1 MDKKWYDNVLMLN
14 RDPNWYRLADCSDR
28 EACRRYF
35 EEFFSMYGDCV
46 TDIAICVF
54 EQTALVPA
62 KSFMWRGEKYLQK
75 KENGI
80 EVDYSETHVALLYK
94 CFAEFGLDPV
104 QIFIDMVKSRGIRP
118 WLTLRMNDVHYGKE
132 ETSPLRSDM
141 FYEERKAGHIV
152 NGNYRFHP
160 TVYDFTYPR
169 YREALLSYM
178 VELFEKYDVFGLE
191 LDFMREFVC
200 FDYKNNP
207 DCHKIMTE
215 YIRQVHEVVKNAE
228 KRVGHEIKLSIRT
241 CRSPKDSKTMGF
253 DIKTLADEGLIDAV
267 VPTPHWNPT
276 DSGIP
281 IREWK
286 ALLGDKIPVFAGI
299 EGNNFGFS
307 VNTAANSRAYAAAFY
322 AMGADG
328 IYFNNHEFDSE
339 RNREVWKISRQ
350 SCLTGTREF
359 VVTHQDCVAYPEDRY
374 KPLPLNVDGEAE
386 LSLEIGKVSA
396 ADKVSVIIDF
406 EGDVP
411 PALDCGEVCGVN
423 ADIIEPLS
431 AVRGDKTVE
440 FTPHTPLLFDIS
452 GIVTES
458 PVTLTFKGRGAVHYV
473 NIVITSGDTIMGG

>member
-1 MDKKWYDNVLMLN
+1 MDKKWYTDVLMLN
-14 RDPNWYRLADCSDR
+14 RDPNWYRLADCTDK
-28 EACRRYF
+28 ETCRQWF
-35 EEFFSMYGDCV
+35 EKYFSMYGDSV
-46 TDIAICVF
+46 TDICICVF

-75 KENGI
+75 SENGAD
-80 EVDYSETHVALLYK
+80 VDYSETHVALLYK
-94 CFAEFGLDPV
+94 CIAEFGLDPI
-104 QIFIDMVKSRGIRP
+104 QIFIDTVKKRGIRP

-141 FYEERKAGHIV
+141 FYEEREAGHIV

-160 TVYDFTYPR
+160 IVYDFTYPR

-215 YIRQVHEVVKNAE
+215 YIKQVREIVKRAE
-228 KRVGHEIKLSIRT
+228 NRVGHSIKLSMRT
-241 CRSPKDSKTMGF
+241 CRSPKDSLAFGF
-253 DIKTLADEGLIDAV
+253 DIKTLSDEGIIDAV
-267 VPTPHWNPT
+267 IPTPHWNPT

-339 RNREVWKISRQ
+339 RNREVWKITRQ
-350 SCLTGTREF
+350 NCLEGTREF
-359 VVTHQDCVAYPEDRY
+359 VVNYQDCVAFPEERY
-374 KPLPLNVDGEAE
+374 RPLPLNVDGEAE
-386 LSLEIGKVSA
+386 LPLEIGKVKT
-396 ADKVSVIIDF
+396 ADKVNVIIDF
-406 EGDVP
+406 EGDISPVIC
-411 PALDCGEVCGVN
+411 CGEVRDVP
-423 ADIIEPLS
+423 AERIEPLCT
-431 AVRGDKTVE
+431 VRGDKTIE
-440 FTPHTPLLFDIS
+440 FTPHTPLSFNIS

-458 PVTLTFKGRGAVHYV
+458 PVTLTFKGRGTVHYV
-473 NIVITSGDTIMGG
+473 KIAITANCE